1 MNIRG
6 VPSNEMIAEA
16 VARKVFAQRGNHSEA
31 HLSEAELAG
40 CLQAA
45 LDLRDRLTADIIRA
59 RTEL

>member
-1 MNIRG
+1 
-6 VPSNEMIAEA
+6 MIAEA